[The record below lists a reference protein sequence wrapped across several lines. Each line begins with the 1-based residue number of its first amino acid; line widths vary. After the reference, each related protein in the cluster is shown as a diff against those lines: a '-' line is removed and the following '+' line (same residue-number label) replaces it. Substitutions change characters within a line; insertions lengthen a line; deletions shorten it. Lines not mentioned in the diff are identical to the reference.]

1 MNRDV
6 LLLAAGVFLAA
17 GIGALT
23 AFDSDYSSVILIV
36 MIGGAL
42 VTAVGWKMRSDI
54 DAIWLPRWVL
64 LGFGAKI
71 VGTLARY
78 YMVTALYTA
87 EGSDSFQYYRAGT
100 EFVAQFNAGQPL
112 TLTGRGS
119 LATQIT
125 ELITGGLFIGH
136 TPDLL
141 GGFLMFAII
150 SFFGQLFLYA
160 AFRRW
165 AQPQQLK
172 LYAALVFLLPT
183 FVFWPSSIGKDAIVV
198 FALGGC
204 AYFISRMLQS
214 FYLRWVLGL
223 APFLALLG
231 LIRIHVVA
239 LVVGALIAAM
249 VLARPAQTSD
259 AQMKI
264 RRLTMLVVSLA
275 AGAVAFILF
284 PDLFGVEIS
293 SIEEAD
299 NFASEVVRRTSERG
313 TIAAGSPVSG
323 PTDVPG
329 AVALV
334 LFRPFIFE
342 AFEIQH
348 FFAAAETTLLLGLT
362 LWQAPAM
369 FKNWRSWRSNAYVVF
384 SSFYVLA
391 YAVAFSVVRNL
402 GIIARQR
409 GQVLAFFLVVLIGMG
424 MVAPNDRRQQRSFMG
439 ELADHQEPI
448 PSRRRSLPPG

>member
-1 MNRDV
+1 VNRDG
-6 LLLAAGVFLAA
+6 LLLVAGALLAA
-17 GIGALT
+17 GIGALM

-36 MIGGAL
+36 LIGGIL
-42 VTAVGWKMRSDI
+42 FTAAGWKMRTDI
-54 DAIWLPRWVL
+54 DAAWLPKWVL
-64 LGFGAKI
+64 FGFGVKVI
-71 VGTLARY
+71 GTLARY
-78 YMVTALYTA
+78 YMVTVLYTA
-87 EGSDSFQYYRAGT
+87 EGSDSIQYYRAGT
-100 EFVAQFNAGQPL
+100 EFVTQFNAGQPL

-150 SFFGQLFLYA
+150 AFCGQLFLYA
-160 AFRRW
+160 AFRHW
-165 AQPQQLK
+165 AQPHQLK
-172 LYAALVFLLPT
+172 LYAALIFLLPT
-183 FVFWPSSIGKDAIVV
+183 FAFWPSSIGKDAIVM

-204 AYFISRMLQS
+204 AYFISRMLHS
-214 FYLRWVLGL
+214 FYLRWVWGLG
-223 APFLALLG
+223 PFLALLG

-239 LVVGALIAAM
+239 LVIGALIAAM
-249 VLARPAQTSD
+249 LLARPAQGSD
-259 AQMKI
+259 AQMKA
-264 RRLTMLVVSLA
+264 RRLTMLTVSLA

-293 SIEEAD
+293 SLEEAD

-313 TIAAGSPVSG
+313 TIASGSPVSG
-323 PTDVPG
+323 PIDVPG

-348 FFAAAETTLLLGLT
+348 FFAAAETTVLLGLT
-362 LWQAPAM
+362 LWQAPAV
-369 FKNWRSWRSNAYVVF
+369 FKNWRNWRSNAYVVF

-409 GQVLAFFLVVLIGMG
+409 GQVLAFFLVVVIGMG
-424 MVAPNDRRQQRSFMG
+424 MVATDERRQQRSSIG
-439 ELADHQEPI
+439 ELADEQGQT
-448 PSRRRSLPPG
+448 PSRQRSMPPG